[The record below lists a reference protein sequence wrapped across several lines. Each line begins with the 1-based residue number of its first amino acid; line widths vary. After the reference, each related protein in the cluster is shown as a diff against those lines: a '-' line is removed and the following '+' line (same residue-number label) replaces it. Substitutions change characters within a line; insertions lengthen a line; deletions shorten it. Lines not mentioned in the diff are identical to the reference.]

1 MELNEQ
7 WRKGRGEGAKMTI
20 PQLLAHADS
29 EYKRL
34 VQLGQ
39 WTTKNKASNLL
50 GLQASLNTLKSQFT
64 ALLSWCTKLKNKQ
77 QQQQQQQ
84 QQSNQ
89 PTGEPKEDEHEERT
103 VNGVQWYYCTK
114 CHPGNR
120 WNCWNKT
127 HKSEQHQK
135 GVGKNKNNKDKEDI
149 DETTNMATYDAGFG
163 AVF

>member
-64 ALLSWCTKLKNKQ
+64 ALLS
-77 QQQQQQQ
+77 
-84 QQSNQ
+84 
-89 PTGEPKEDEHEERT
+89 
-103 VNGVQWYYCTK
+103 
-114 CHPGNR
+114 
-120 WNCWNKT
+120 
-127 HKSEQHQK
+127 
-135 GVGKNKNNKDKEDI
+135 
-149 DETTNMATYDAGFG
+149 
-163 AVF
+163 